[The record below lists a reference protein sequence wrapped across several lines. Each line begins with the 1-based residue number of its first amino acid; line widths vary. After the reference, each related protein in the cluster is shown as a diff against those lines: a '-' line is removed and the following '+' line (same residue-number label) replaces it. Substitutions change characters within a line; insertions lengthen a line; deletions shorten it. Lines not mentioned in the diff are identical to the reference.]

1 MFAPVEVLSVHVV
14 LFEPAESGLAFEA
27 GDDGTNVDAEAF
39 GYRSVNNEGAAVIG
53 WRTSSGACIISPRT
67 ASRT

>member
-39 GYRSVNNEGAAVIG
+39 GYEARGDSFCGLYIG
-53 WRTSSGACIISPRT
+53 LTRRLDNLFLPVRKL
-67 ASRT
+67 